1 MFQGA
6 PSPPSPPSSS
16 LPPVSGNDS
25 GQVLLQISLLLFKW
39 HKVRLFEGKDFLCL
53 IKLPSSFYQDAD
65 VPGVW
70 TLANWKGTRSVAF
83 PPSEKYSCVCVC
95 VRRFLCGK
103 GFFLCASVFKKIKK
117 ISMTCKGTPRPHRV
131 LTNFLTS
138 FKDLDGC

>member
-1 MFQGA
+1 MQM
-6 PSPPSPPSSS
+6 S
-16 LPPVSGNDS
+16 LVFE
-25 GQVLLQISLLLFKW
+25 LLQTEKEPDQLHFHLLKST
-39 HKVRLFEGKDFLCL
+39 V
-53 IKLPSSFYQDAD
+53 
-65 VPGVW
+65 
-70 TLANWKGTRSVAF
+70 
-83 PPSEKYSCVCVC
+83 VCVC